1 MKIVGKQKKGKTFSQ
16 QMLPLRESGG
26 DHRASPGARM
36 LWELILAIV
45 GMGWVFPF
53 SVRRALLFW

>member
-16 QMLPLRESGG
+16 QMLPLRERGG
-26 DHRASPGARM
+26 DHRASSGARM
-36 LWELILAIV
+36 LWELILVVI

-53 SVRRALLFW
+53 